1 VLKPNRRIQLA
12 DCFLGAILPELDE
25 ISRMVGGQHMEELP
39 SEIANVQVVGVV
51 DSAASVTE
59 EGSKFSEILR
69 VLIGS
74 SGQHCR

>member
-1 VLKPNRRIQLA
+1 
-12 DCFLGAILPELDE
+12 
-25 ISRMVGGQHMEELP
+25 
-39 SEIANVQVVGVV
+39 VV

-59 EGSKFSEILR
+59 ESSKFSEILR